1 MIYDECGRDYGVGV
15 NSRVACCLDLVVPVV
30 RAFVVLETPMDV
42 VPVRVGTPQLIN
54 VDMIL

>member
-1 MIYDECGRDYGVGV
+1 MICDECGRDYGVGV
-15 NSRVACCLDLVVPVV
+15 NSRVVCCLDFVVPVV

-42 VPVRVGTPQLIN
+42 VPVRVGAPQLIN